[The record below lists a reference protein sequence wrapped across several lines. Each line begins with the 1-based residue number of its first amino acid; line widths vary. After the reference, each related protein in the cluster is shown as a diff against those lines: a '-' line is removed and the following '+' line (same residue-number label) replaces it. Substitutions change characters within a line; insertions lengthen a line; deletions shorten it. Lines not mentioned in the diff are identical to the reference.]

1 MGCITKTQQSINA
14 SFDVDGGDGEAS
26 IKFSDPSYTR
36 SEAILFNPICQSV
49 HAVLHEGVFFVGRAP
64 DHFVKELKTK
74 NIVGLRAN
82 HFSGKD
88 VCLSV
93 PVTFVQH

>member
-1 MGCITKTQQSINA
+1 MGSEGSLFRGETPEIHNGADDNA
-14 SFDVDGGDGEAS
+14 SGV
-26 IKFSDPSYTR
+26 
-36 SEAILFNPICQSV
+36 
-49 HAVLHEGVFFVGRAP
+49 AVMLNLA
-64 DHFVKELKTK
+64 KELKTK